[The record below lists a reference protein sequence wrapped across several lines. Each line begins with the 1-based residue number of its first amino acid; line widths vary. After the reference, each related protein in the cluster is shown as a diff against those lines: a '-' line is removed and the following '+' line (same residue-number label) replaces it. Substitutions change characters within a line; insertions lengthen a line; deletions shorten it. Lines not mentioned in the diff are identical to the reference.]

1 MGVGVLVWRR
11 WPLKD
16 PSREQVVLRGHEIH
30 QLEFSSNGKFVGIL
44 STREESLYDA
54 DAEDEETEVKEESE
68 DQRRG
73 QAAGEGEKKTKEGE
87 TEERRKRRK
96 GASAERRH
104 ELLLSLWQWPEVDEG
119 GGGVESPVEAGV
131 PRRLVMTRVTQLR
144 SHQVTR
150 MSLARGVPQGV
161 LAVVIAAEDE
171 LWAWRLEEGPLGRRL
186 VSSTIG
192 FGLLPPDTVLTSW
205 CLSGD
210 AYALGVG
217 GGWVMVSA
225 GGEVRAR
232 MGGGGRGGPCHDGP
246 LTDLYLHGSHLYTT
260 GGDGWLRVW
269 EAETLEEAAVTAAGN
284 ASHEGW
290 CETGVRTVSLQ
301 LVREVL
307 VHVGPGA
314 PVTLI
319 PPSRLTWCGFCRP
332 TRAWFTGCGRE
343 DGRRRFCI
351 RGQVGASRALPWRP
365 HTLS

>member
-1 MGVGVLVWRR
+1 MFSCFLSVSPSLRLSLTRFFSAVLTGPYKVGGVRVVGCEVVWAACGGIVTTPITQQQRSLSSCTEQQAAGSVSISRQPSVSTGEPGSASLSRHSSYEEACATQVAENEQRASPDVSEGSGEEPGAGRSRYTALETLASIQALATSPCGCSVVVGGRDFMGVGVLVWRR

-161 LAVVIAAEDE
+161 LAVVIA
-171 LWAWRLEEGPLGRRL
+171 G
-186 VSSTIG
+186 
-192 FGLLPPDTVLTSW
+192 
-205 CLSGD
+205 
-210 AYALGVG
+210 
-217 GGWVMVSA
+217 
-225 GGEVRAR
+225 
-232 MGGGGRGGPCHDGP
+232 
-246 LTDLYLHGSHLYTT
+246 
-260 GGDGWLRVW
+260 
-269 EAETLEEAAVTAAGN
+269 
-284 ASHEGW
+284 
-290 CETGVRTVSLQ
+290 
-301 LVREVL
+301 
-307 VHVGPGA
+307 
-314 PVTLI
+314 
-319 PPSRLTWCGFCRP
+319 
-332 TRAWFTGCGRE
+332 
-343 DGRRRFCI
+343 
-351 RGQVGASRALPWRP
+351 
-365 HTLS
+365 